1 MQPILISDLP
11 DLYPVTKQ
19 LMQTTVDIRT
29 TYFQYCDR
37 FYVRRARVNRSMNFL
52 GKTYFNFDYTLPHWI
67 KFYELNGTFWLQPQQ
82 TTDKLS
88 VEV

>member
-1 MQPILISDLP
+1 MQPMLISDLP

-37 FYVRRARVNRSMNFL
+37 FYVRRARVNR
-52 GKTYFNFDYTLPHWI
+52 
-67 KFYELNGTFWLQPQQ
+67 
-82 TTDKLS
+82 
-88 VEV
+88 